1 MVTTHSK
8 ENCKILLI
16 TEMNYIGDK
25 LTPIVKTP
33 ITNILSYKSKR
44 WIDVVGDDKK
54 NHTVEILNLVKKIKP
69 ELTNY
74 INGVIDSLGTHFL
87 VFDENHQ
94 WDRINKLNTNRS
106 DYPIFIADL
115 LEKSTK
121 YDIYEIYRDLKKN
134 NFSNFIEFLNN
145 VSKHPEF
152 VWNNFLN
159 NKEKYTQNIKKNSEE
174 GEMAENFVINHYI
187 NDGWEIIYKGGD
199 GEYIDM
205 KLSLDLIVK
214 KDNNYEFVQT
224 KKVSS
229 IEKVVIKNKNYTK
242 VEGNVMITNSSV
254 IDTIAYAT
262 LKGDVFIVKRQE
274 YFYPSD
280 EGLVKCEGLPAPS
293 RVNKNQI
300 LVKN

>member
-33 ITNILSYKSKR
+33 ITNILTYKSKR

-134 NFSNFIEFLNN
+134 NFSNFN
-145 VSKHPEF
+145 
-152 VWNNFLN
+152 
-159 NKEKYTQNIKKNSEE
+159 T
-174 GEMAENFVINHYI
+174 GIN
-187 NDGWEIIYKGGD
+187 YKLLA
-199 GEYIDM
+199 I
-205 KLSLDLIVK
+205 LSCAR
-214 KDNNYEFVQT
+214 T
-224 KKVSS
+224 
-229 IEKVVIKNKNYTK
+229 
-242 VEGNVMITNSSV
+242 
-254 IDTIAYAT
+254 
-262 LKGDVFIVKRQE
+262 
-274 YFYPSD
+274 
-280 EGLVKCEGLPAPS
+280 
-293 RVNKNQI
+293 
-300 LVKN
+300 